1 MWTAYALCV
10 RCQRSAA
17 SRGQGLPL
25 QPDTAYA
32 MRMTTTTYART
43 ESDLASDVIIEI
55 SAMIGRRRMNQAA
68 LARALDV
75 KPMWVSDRMTGR
87 VRLTLDDLARI
98 ADALN
103 VGIVDLLPRDRRM
116 PTLTLA
122 DSPSVTGTWAW
133 PEHPI
138 VAGAVRIPQQRRPL
152 EHGPPDRSRKTS
164 PTGR

>member
-1 MWTAYALCV
+1 
-10 RCQRSAA
+10 
-17 SRGQGLPL
+17 
-25 QPDTAYA
+25 
-32 MRMTTTTYART
+32 MRMTTTTTAR
-43 ESDLASDVIIEI
+43 ESDLAASVIIEI

-98 ADALN
+98 ADALD
-103 VGIVDLLPRDRRM
+103 VSVVDLLPRDRRT

-122 DSPSVTGTWAW
+122 SVPSAPSVTGHTPW

-138 VAGAVRIPQQRRPL
+138 VAGATRIPLQRSARDQ
-152 EHGPPDRSRKTS
+152 GPPGRDRKTF
-164 PTGR
+164 PIGQYR